1 MIQDFIVGTL
11 GQTGLKVGRL
21 GVAAS
26 YGAPTK
32 AFEEAFERGC
42 NYFYIGS
49 GRHRANMARAIRN
62 ICAAGLRDRLVVSV
76 QTYARLGLVT
86 ENLLFRTL
94 RGMGI
99 DYADVIVAGWHN
111 REPSTALLERMKRWQ
126 DKGLCRFLAMS
137 GHNRKLFPRLAEK
150 GLFDVFHIR
159 YNAAHRG
166 AESES
171 FPLLNREPGV
181 GIVSYTAT
189 RWGHLLQQK
198 KMPAGEAPLS
208 AADCYRFSMSNPAVD
223 VCLCGPADLDQMRQ
237 ALSAL
242 EAGPLSEAEMARVKK
257 IGDHVHRHA
266 GGFFG

>member
-1 MIQDFIVGTL
+1 MRRNFLVGTL

-49 GRHRANMARAIRN
+49 GRHRANMTRAIRN
-62 ICAAGLRDRLVVSV
+62 ICAAGHRDRLVVAV

-86 ENLLFRTL
+86 EKLLVRTL

-111 REPSTALLERMKRWQ
+111 REPSSGLIERMKCWR
-126 DKGLCRFLAMS
+126 KMGLCRFLAMS
-137 GHNRKLFPRLAEK
+137 GHNRRVFPRLAEK

-166 AESES
+166 AETEC
-171 FPLLNREPGV
+171 FPFLSRQSRV
-181 GIVSYTAT
+181 GIVTYTAT

-198 KMPAGEAPLS
+198 KMPAGEVPLS

-257 IGDHVHRHA
+257 IGDHVHLHG

>member
-1 MIQDFIVGTL
+1 MRQDFLVGTL

-62 ICAAGLRDRLVVSV
+62 ICDAGYREKLVVAV
-76 QTYARLGLVT
+76 QTYARLGLAT
-86 ENLLFRTL
+86 EKLLLRSLRNLRI
-94 RGMGI
+94 G
-99 DYADVIVAGWHN
+99 YADVIVAGWHN
-111 REPSTALLERMKRWQ
+111 RPPTAALIDRMKSWQ
-126 DKGLCRFLAMS
+126 EKGICRFLAMS
-137 GHNRKLFPRLAEK
+137 GHNRQLFPRLAEK
-150 GLFDVFHIR
+150 DLFDIFHIR

-166 AESES
+166 AESEC
-171 FPLLNREPGV
+171 FPFLTREARI
-181 GIVSYTAT
+181 GIVTYTAT
-189 RWGHLLQQK
+189 RWGHLLKQK
-198 KMPAGEAPLS
+198 HMPDNEAPLS
-208 AADCYRFSMSNPAVD
+208 AADCYRFSLSNPAVD
-223 VCLCGPADLDQMRQ
+223 VCLCGPADMDQMRQ

-257 IGDHVHRHA
+257 IGDHVHQHA